1 LTNGGETYGSCSETE
16 PCENEPFYE
25 CRDKL
30 CYHKDVFPIEGLE
43 WGGYFTVSILMAL
56 CNVAGIGGGAIDQPI
71 MQVFYKFEIK

>member
-1 LTNGGETYGSCSETE
+1 M
-16 PCENEPFYE
+16 
-25 CRDKL
+25 
-30 CYHKDVFPIEGLE
+30 FPIESLE